1 MDSEKPPAYAPP
13 PYSSQEPPPIGFN
26 YAQPQPQYQP
36 QPQPQVVRIQTVP
49 STTVILANGCPSCRN
64 GVMVGHFPCC
74 AIFIAILF
82 FPLGVLCCLLMRVNT
97 CSSCGFTT

>member
-1 MDSEKPPAYAPP
+1 PP

-49 STTVILANGCPSCRN
+49 STTVILANGCPSCR
-64 GVMVGHFPCC
+64 
-74 AIFIAILF
+74 
-82 FPLGVLCCLLMRVNT
+82 
-97 CSSCGFTT
+97 